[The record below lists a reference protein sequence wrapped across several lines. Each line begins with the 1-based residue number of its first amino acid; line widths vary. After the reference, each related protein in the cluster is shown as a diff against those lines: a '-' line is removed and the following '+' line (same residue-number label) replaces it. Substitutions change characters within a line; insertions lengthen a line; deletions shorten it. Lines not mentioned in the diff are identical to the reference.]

1 MYDSGT
7 IDVQAHTV
15 SHAMVFSSDRLLGFL
30 QPRTRFSLLSR
41 PVVEFG
47 DRPRCLE
54 PQDLGAPLYPV
65 RSRMSD
71 VWRYRDDD
79 AVRTACIAR
88 VKKGGG
94 ETFFQKKNWQA
105 ELAEIVRGGSGR
117 FETAEEREN
126 AVREE
131 LVKCR
136 EVLGARLRTNTIR
149 QVCLPWGIG
158 GTLAEKAARNAG
170 YETAVADE
178 LYGKRFL
185 HSGSNPFRIMRL
197 KHQYIMRLPHNHG

>member
-1 MYDSGT
+1 MYNSGT
-7 IDVQAHTV
+7 IDVQAHTY
-15 SHAMVFSSDRLLGFL
+15 SHAMVFSSDRLLGFVH
-30 QPRTRFSLLSR
+30 PRTRSTLLSR

-47 DRPRCLE
+47 DRPRCLGPE
-54 PQDLGAPLYPV
+54 DLGAPLYPT

-79 AVRTACIAR
+79 DVRAACIAR
-88 VKKGGG
+88 AKEGGG
-94 ETFFQKKNWQA
+94 EAFFQREGWQA

-126 AVREE
+126 AIKDE

-136 EVLGARLRTNTIR
+136 DVLSDRLRTSTIR

-158 GTLAEKAARNAG
+158 GMLAEEAAREAG

-185 HSGSNPFRIMRL
+185 RKGSNPFRIMRL
-197 KHQYIMRLPHNHG
+197 KHQYIMRLPAQ